1 MSTAQGERGWAVP
14 ASVGCAAEVVMSSA
28 RLLLSASVLSEH
40 MLHVTG
46 ALPDKLVRLFRDVY
60 QIVCGLSCL

>member
-40 MLHVTG
+40 W
-46 ALPDKLVRLFRDVY
+46 
-60 QIVCGLSCL
+60 Q